1 MNPQVSSSSRTNVV
15 YRRTPKGQAAAMPSV
30 TPTMNDEHRR
40 LLLLVNGFTPLD
52 ALARICKFQQGPQ
65 DMADTLQSSGLIEEA
80 RERPHRDSMRAPW
93 RTHDHQ

>member
-1 MNPQVSSSSRTNVV
+1 MNPQVTSSRTNVV

-52 ALARICKFQQGPQ
+52 ALVRVCKFQEGPE
-65 DMADTLQSSGLIEEA
+65 ALAFTLQSSGLIEEA
-80 RERPHRDSMRAPW
+80 HERRQQDSMHPPW
-93 RTHDHQ
+93 RGSENQ